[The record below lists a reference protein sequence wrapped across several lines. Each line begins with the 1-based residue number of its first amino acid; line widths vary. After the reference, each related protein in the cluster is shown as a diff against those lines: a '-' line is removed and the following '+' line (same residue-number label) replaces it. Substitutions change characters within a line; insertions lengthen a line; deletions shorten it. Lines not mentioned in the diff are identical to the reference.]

1 MLDLTGNERAF
12 IRKAIQDKIQGYKDD
27 LAFELE
33 ANKAT
38 IMTELFLSTYE
49 EILAKLEKEWNTE

>member
-1 MLDLTGNERAF
+1 MVDLTGNEKAF
-12 IRKAIQDKIQGYKDD
+12 IRKAIQDKIQEYKDD
-27 LAFELE
+27 LTFELE

-49 EILAKLEKEWNTE
+49 DILVKLEKEWNK